1 MRLRPLAAGAFFFLL
16 VARSGQVRSWSG
28 VDSERKSRLAA
39 SHNILDRGRC
49 NSNAPEVV
57 VSDACAATRGSIL
70 LLSFLASRRACFG
83 KPLGDFIADAEEYF
97 VGSPNPADG
106 LQSQPTYAF
115 RRATPTSKRQ
125 RLIGLQLFDGEIA
138 IGVRNIPSITGLG
151 TMQTSFSGET

>member
-57 VSDACAATRGSIL
+57 VSDAYAATRGSIL
-70 LLSFLASRRACFG
+70 LHSFLASRRACFG
-83 KPLGDFIADAEEYF
+83 KPLGDFIADAEESL
-97 VGSPNPADG
+97 VGRLPLECRMGHYSEALLEGSAFSPPVVGFDVELG
-106 LQSQPTYAF
+106 E
-115 RRATPTSKRQ
+115 ATKGSKAVQ
-125 RLIGLQLFDGEIA
+125 RME
-138 IGVRNIPSITGLG
+138 VEPSVL
-151 TMQTSFSGET
+151 